1 MSSRVWNR
9 ETPKEGTMLVEVTI
23 RVAGREVETLQQDI
37 HGTPAERE
45 EQTHALGRQVGNRLA
60 QPALEEAAAQTAHS
74 VCCGHP
80 MQNRGKVRL
89 TVQGLDGHL
98 RIPRTRYRC
107 STCGREL
114 YAADGLLLCGRHRV
128 TRPLAKRVCQLA
140 AIEHFTQ
147 LPQLVFDQHGVR
159 LSHEE
164 ILELAHDVG
173 GQIDRLRRAEVQ
185 VWLDT
190 PPPKRTWPQPEVH
203 PRRVYV
209 SCDGIMYCTN
219 LREPDLQHP
228 GESRLIWQQMRVGC
242 VFWQDERGMWRKE
255 VVWGRESAEEFG
267 ASLYRT
273 ACRCGY
279 REATERVFIADGGD
293 WCWQIQE
300 RYFAEATGIVDWY
313 HVSEHVWAC
322 GKVVS
327 PDGVASWVGAALTEL
342 RDRGGFGLR
351 QWLQAQRGSLRGQ
364 KRKAVNSLIGYVH
377 PRESRMDYAGARSR
391 GWQIGSGMMESTAR
405 QLVGLRLK
413 GPGMHWSEAGALAI
427 TALRAQTIN
436 RRWHQLWDT
445 LVLNA

>member
-1 MSSRVWNR
+1 
-9 ETPKEGTMLVEVTI
+9 
-23 RVAGREVETLQQDI
+23 
-37 HGTPAERE
+37 
-45 EQTHALGRQVGNRLA
+45 
-60 QPALEEAAAQTAHS
+60 
-74 VCCGHP
+74 
-80 MQNRGKVRL
+80 MQNRGKARL
-89 TVQGLDGHL
+89 TIHGLDGDL

-107 STCGREL
+107 LQCGREL

-164 ILELAHDVG
+164 ILDVAHDVG
-173 GQIDRLRRAEVQ
+173 SQIDRLRRAEAD

-190 PPPKRTWPQPEVH
+190 PPAKRTWPESQVRPG
-203 PRRVYV
+203 RIYV

-219 LREPDLQHP
+219 QREPDLQHP
-228 GESRLIWQQMRVGC
+228 GEFRLIWQQMRVGC
-242 VFWQDERGMWRKE
+242 VFWQDERETWRKE

-267 ASLYRT
+267 ASLYRA

-279 REATERVFIADGGD
+279 RQASERIFVADGGD

-300 RYFAEATGIVDWY
+300 RYFTEATGIVDWY
-313 HVSEHVWAC
+313 HVSEHVWEC
-322 GKVVS
+322 GKAVS
-327 PDGVASWVGAALTEL
+327 PDSSATWVETALSEL
-342 RDRGGFGLR
+342 HERGGFGLR
-351 QWLQAQRGSLRGQ
+351 QWLQSQRSSLRGR
-364 KRKAVNSLIGYVH
+364 KRKALDSLIGYVH
-377 PRESRMDYAGARSR
+377 PRESRMDYPGARSR
-391 GWQIGSGMMESTAR
+391 DWQIGSGMMESTAR

-436 RRWHQLWDT
+436 RRWHQLWDN